1 LNPPERLRRYRYLN
15 LTRDGHVVTCT
26 LSNPPNHTLTAAGVR
41 EILQVLDDVEADTSV
56 RAYRGGA
63 GKTPYEWQG
72 E

>member
-1 LNPPERLRRYRYLN
+1 
-15 LTRDGHVVTCT
+15 
-26 LSNPPNHTLTAAGVR
+26 VR